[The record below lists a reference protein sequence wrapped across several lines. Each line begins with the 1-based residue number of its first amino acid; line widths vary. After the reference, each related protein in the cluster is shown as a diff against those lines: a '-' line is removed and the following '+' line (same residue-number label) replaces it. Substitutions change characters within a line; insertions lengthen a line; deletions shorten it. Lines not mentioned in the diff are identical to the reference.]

1 MRRNPAAFAI
11 LVGGLIAG
19 TLDLTYAIIFS
30 AIRGRAPQRLLQLVA
45 TGWLGNAAYD
55 GGVPTAVLGVV
66 SHYFIMFCAAAT
78 FYFAS
83 SRIELLRRRPIVGAM
98 LFGIGMYAVMTFIV
112 LPLSAFPYPILPLIP
127 WIVALNLLVHMFLVG
142 VPISLAAKRA
152 RA

>member
-30 AIRGRAPQRLLQLVA
+30 AIRGMAPQQLLQLVA

-78 FYFAS
+78 YYFAS
-83 SRIELLRRRPIVGAM
+83 SRIELLRRRPIIGAM
-98 LFGIGMYAVMTFIV
+98 LFGIGMYVVMTFVV
-112 LPLSAFPYPILPLIP
+112 LPLSAFPHPIRLIP